1 MRKTFALQVS
11 DKNLIGLKHYG
22 YDCHVPEQIL
32 ISSYL
37 VFGHGGPYI
46 INAQYF
52 KDTFEYNGE
61 NAEIELVNLLDFGAA
76 KDERTLRPFVPRN
89 PDIQYW
95 DAFVIQLFYDK
106 KHDFSGSFEAGISVA
121 IPT

>member
-11 DKNLIGLKHYG
+11 DKNLVGLKHYG

-61 NAEIELVNLLDFGAA
+61 NAEIEASISNQTLIITSGNKLLHDGE
-76 KDERTLRPFVPRN
+76 KITLQN
-89 PDIQYW
+89 
-95 DAFVIQLFYDK
+95 
-106 KHDFSGSFEAGISVA
+106 
-121 IPT
+121 